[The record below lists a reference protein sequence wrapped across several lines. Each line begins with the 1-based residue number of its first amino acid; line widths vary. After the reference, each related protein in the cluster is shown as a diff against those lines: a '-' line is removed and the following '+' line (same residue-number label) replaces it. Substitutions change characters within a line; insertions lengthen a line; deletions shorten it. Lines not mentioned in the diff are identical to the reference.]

1 MIKSASTGL
10 SWIRHNQSSLALDK
24 LRGPWLPLKGNLER
38 FVMALS
44 LMRRL
49 APIVLALW
57 PTHGKAQTATPVP
70 TVTVATAA
78 QACFED
84 HVSFI
89 GALVAREDVLV
100 IPLVDGAR
108 VNEVLAEAG
117 EWVRSGQVLARLSR
131 PEAPGGG
138 SIDVTAPADGVVLS
152 RGARIGLI
160 ASASSVEPLFRIARD
175 GAMDVMTGL
184 PASRLVNVREGRA
197 VRLQTPGGEI
207 RGHVRLVAPEVDRQS
222 RLALVRIS
230 FDGDPRLLF
239 GASVAGIIET
249 GQSCGLGIPL
259 SALVSE
265 RDRTL
270 VRRVRDGMVES
281 VVVQP
286 GLVQDGMVEVRSGLA
301 AGDLVVARSANF
313 LRDGDAV
320 RIAPVEVQE

>member
-1 MIKSASTGL
+1 M
-10 SWIRHNQSSLALDK
+10 
-24 LRGPWLPLKGNLER
+24 
-38 FVMALS
+38 VMALP

-57 PTHGKAQTATPVP
+57 PTLGKAQPTTPAP

-78 QACFED
+78 QACFQD
-84 HVSFI
+84 RVSFI

-108 VNEVLAEAG
+108 VNEVLVEAG
-117 EWVRSGQVLARLSR
+117 EWVRSGQMLARLSR
-131 PEAPGGG
+131 PGPPEAPGGG
-138 SIDVTAPADGVVLS
+138 SIDVTAPSDGVVLT
-152 RGARIGLI
+152 RGARVGLI

-184 PASRLVNVREGRA
+184 PASRLVNVHAGRA

-207 RGHVRLVAPEVDRQS
+207 RGQVRLVAPEVDRQS

-239 GASVAGIIET
+239 GASVSGIIET
-249 GQSCGLGIPL
+249 GQSCGLGVPL
-259 SALVSE
+259 SALISE

-270 VRRVRDGMVES
+270 VRRVRDGRVES
-281 VVVQP
+281 VAVQP
-286 GLVQDGMVEVRSGLA
+286 GLIQGDMVEVRSGLA
-301 AGDLVVARSANF
+301 AGDLVVARAADF

-320 RIAPVEVQE
+320 RTAPVEVQ